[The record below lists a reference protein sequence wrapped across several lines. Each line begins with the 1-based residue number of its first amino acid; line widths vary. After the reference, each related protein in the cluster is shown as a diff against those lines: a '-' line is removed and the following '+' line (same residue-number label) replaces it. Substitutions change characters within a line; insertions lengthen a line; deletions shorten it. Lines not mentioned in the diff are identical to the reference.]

1 DRESEVTCCVRPER
15 IGLVPL
21 GDDDDAGDGLPAT
34 VETRVYLGETEQL
47 TVRLVDGSEWRVS
60 LIGRGAG
67 AFAEGQRVKLIVPP
81 EDVTLL
87 DE

>member
-1 DRESEVTCCVRPER
+1 VRPER
-15 IGLVPL
+15 IGLEAL
-21 GDDDDAGDGLPAT
+21 GENEDPGDAFHGT
-34 VETRVYLGETEQL
+34 IETRVYLGEMEQL
-47 TVRLVDGSEWRVS
+47 TVSLSDGSEWRVS

-67 AFAEGQRVKLIVPP
+67 AFSEDQRVKLTIPP